1 MIKTKLVA
9 NIIILAL
16 LLSLTFQV
24 TMFGISISH
33 KNLSGTVYA
42 ATGVPVS
49 GASVIAFGD
58 NGYGFTTTDASG
70 NFLINQGL
78 PSGTYNVTATHIG
91 YIYAN
96 VGNIIVTAGNATSG
110 VSLYMNLSAVIA
122 GKVSDSS
129 NSNGIANIFVSAIP
143 SSGTGTY
150 FGSAQTDANGN
161 YEITTD
167 LGTGSYNVSV
177 SYPTGYVGK
186 TIGPIS
192 ATAGTKTTGA
202 DLSLDRSGIASGY
215 ITTPLGVPVPNA
227 TVLASSTG
235 GTSTY
240 FGSNTTDNAGAYRIA
255 SGLGT
260 GNYTISVYSADYS
273 AFNSTSS
280 NVIVTAGSETS
291 NIDLELT
298 VTPPTASGTITGKVT
313 DTNNNP
319 IKNAHVQANGI
330 NTFSFWDADTDA
342 NGNYVISEHLATDN
356 YTVTASASGFI
367 DQNFSGVIVTIQQ
380 TTSNVNF
387 QLQQIPTSQSGSI
400 SGTVNGDANA
410 IPEFPYPVAL
420 MLFVTLA
427 SVAIVRSYKT
437 KKIKTP

>member
-1 MIKTKLVA
+1 M
-9 NIIILAL
+9 
-16 LLSLTFQV
+16 
-24 TMFGISISH
+24 
-33 KNLSGTVYA
+33 
-42 ATGVPVS
+42 
-49 GASVIAFGD
+49 
-58 NGYGFTTTDASG
+58 
-70 NFLINQGL
+70 
-78 PSGTYNVTATHIG
+78 
-91 YIYAN
+91 
-96 VGNIIVTAGNATSG
+96 TAGNTTTG

-202 DLSLDRSGIASGY
+202 DLSLDRSGIVSGY
-215 ITTPLGVPVPNA
+215 ITTPLGVPIANV
-227 TVLASSTG
+227 TVLASSLG
-235 GTSTY
+235 GTGIY

-255 SGLGT
+255 SGLGSA
-260 GNYTISVYSADYS
+260 NYTVSVYSGLS
-273 AFNSTSS
+273 FNATS
-280 NVIVTAGSETS
+280 NPVTVTAGSETP

-298 VTPPTASGTITGKVT
+298 VTPPAASGTITGKVT
-313 DTNNNP
+313 DTNSNP

-330 NTFSFWDADTDA
+330 NTFSFGETDTDA
-342 NGNYVISEHLATDN
+342 NGNYIISSGLATDN

-367 DQNFSGVIVTIQQ
+367 DQNVTGKSVTVHQ

-420 MLFVTLA
+420 MLFATLV
-427 SVAIVRSYKT
+427 SVAIARSYKT
-437 KKIKTP
+437 KKIKAP

>member
-1 MIKTKLVA
+1 MFKTKLVA
-9 NIIILAL
+9 NVIILAL

-24 TMFGISISH
+24 TIFGISFSQ

-58 NGYGFTTTDASG
+58 NGYGFASTDSSG
-70 NFLINQGL
+70 NFLISQGL
-78 PSGTYNVTATHIG
+78 PSGTYNVTASHPG
-91 YIYAN
+91 YIDTN
-96 VGNIIVTAGNATSG
+96 VGNIIVTAGNTTTG

-150 FGSAQTDANGN
+150 FGSGHTDANGN
-161 YEITTD
+161 YEMTTN

-192 ATAGTKTTGA
+192 ATAGTKTTGH
-202 DLSLDRSGIASGY
+202 DLSLDRSGIVSGH
-215 ITTPLGVPVPNA
+215 ITTPLGVPIANA
-227 TVLASSTG
+227 TVIASSISG
-235 GTSTY
+235 ANTY
-240 FGSNTTDNAGAYRIA
+240 FGSNTTDNAGAYRID

-260 GNYTISVYSADYS
+260 ANYTITVFSGLSG
-273 AFNSTSS
+273 FNSTI
-280 NVIVTAGSETS
+280 NPVIVTAGSETS

-313 DTNNNP
+313 DTNSNP

-330 NTFSFWDADTDA
+330 NTFSFGDTHTDA
-342 NGNYVISEHLATDN
+342 NGNYIISQGLATDN

-367 DQNFSGVIVTIQQ
+367 DQNVSSVSVTVHQIK
-380 TTSNVNF
+380 SNVNF
-387 QLQQIPTSQSGSI
+387 QLQQIPPAQSGSI

-420 MLFVTLA
+420 VLFVTLV
-427 SVAIVRSYKT
+427 SIAIARSYRT
-437 KKIKTP
+437 KKIKIP

>member
-24 TMFGISISH
+24 TIFGISISQ

-70 NFLINQGL
+70 NFLISQGL
-78 PSGTYNVTATHIG
+78 PSGTYNVTVTHSG
-91 YIYAN
+91 YIHAT
-96 VGNIIVTAGNATSG
+96 VGNIIVTAGNNTPG

-129 NSNGIANIFVSAIP
+129 NSNGIANLFVSAIP

-202 DLSLDRSGIASGY
+202 DLSLDRSGIVSGY
-215 ITTPLGVPVPNA
+215 ITTPLGVPIANV
-227 TVLASSTG
+227 TVLASSLG
-235 GTSTY
+235 GTGIY

-260 GNYTISVYSADYS
+260 ANYTVSVYSGLS
-273 AFNSTSS
+273 FNATS
-280 NVIVTAGSETS
+280 NPVTVTAGSETP

-298 VTPPTASGTITGKVT
+298 VTPPAASGTITGKVI
-313 DTNNNP
+313 DTNSNP

-330 NTFSFWDADTDA
+330 NTFSFGETDTDA
-342 NGNYVISEHLATDN
+342 NGNYVISSGLATDN

-367 DQNFSGVIVTIQQ
+367 DQNVTGKSVTVHQ

-420 MLFVTLA
+420 MLFATLV
-427 SVAIVRSYKT
+427 SVAIARSYKT
-437 KKIKTP
+437 KKIKAP